1 MDKHISEILNDALT
15 PLPWPCHLHN
25 APGTD
30 EIYLTWY
37 LQQQTDSAF
46 AGNRARRGEQIAQ
59 VSIYSR
65 RPVIDELQTV
75 VQALRAAGLR
85 ISVNPSGYDSTT
97 RLYNTPI
104 IVRHALKT
112 NLLNT

>member
-15 PLPWPCHLHN
+15 PLPWPCHLHS

-37 LQQQTDSAF
+37 LQQQYDTAF
-46 AGNRARRGEQIAQ
+46 AANRARRGEQLAQ

-65 RPVIDELQTV
+65 YPVVDELQRV
-75 VQALRAAGLR
+75 VAALKGAGLK
-85 ISVNPSGYDSTT
+85 ISVNPAGYDSTT

-104 IVRHALKT
+104 IVRHAIKN
-112 NLLNT
+112 NLLND